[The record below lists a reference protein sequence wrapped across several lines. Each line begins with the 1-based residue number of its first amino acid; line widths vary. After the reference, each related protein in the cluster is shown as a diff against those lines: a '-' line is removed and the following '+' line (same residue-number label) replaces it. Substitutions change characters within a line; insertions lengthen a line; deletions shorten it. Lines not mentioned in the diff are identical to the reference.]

1 MDVSFAAELTISEL
15 KRKGLANSTE
25 VSKFKKKCLNFLVT
39 AAAKLFDGS
48 PLETGIV
55 KHARCLNPKHF
66 SSNAVESMKIL
77 LDRFTFLKIIPA
89 TTPDKALLQ
98 FSSII
103 TNRTRKSK
111 SFQRYEKYLQDLRDQ
126 KQQNQKDKQKEG
138 NG

>member
-15 KRKGLANSTE
+15 RRKGLANSTE

-111 SFQRYEKYLQDLRDQ
+111 SFQTEVRKALTRPQRSETTKSKRQTERR
-126 KQQNQKDKQKEG
+126 
-138 NG
+138 